1 MTTQTTWPPPPWE
14 LRLRAPVVELP
25 EWAEYAPDRACVVA
39 TARGVL
45 EVHSWDRRTGRL
57 VQATDR
63 PQGTTLCTIDPLGAW
78 VWWFDDTAGDEFG
91 RWRRQ
96 PFGAPPGEGV
106 QDPVA
111 LPDAYPA
118 GLLLTR
124 DGTAVVGRTT
134 DLGTEIHQVALG
146 TTGPGTE
153 APVLLYRHPNDAG
166 AAALSHDGNLVA
178 IEHSER
184 GDNRHMA
191 LRVVAADTGAVVADL
206 DDGPGKGLTA
216 LDFAPAD
223 GDLRLLVAHERRGR
237 AEVAVWDLGT
247 GLVED
252 VALHGPDGPLPGE
265 VTEGWWYPGGRELL
279 LAVDHEAR
287 TRLYRHVLA
296 TGVTVPVGPPDGSVS
311 DAAPRPDGDVWLR
324 WSSAAAPRAVLSAS
338 TGREVIAPHG
348 IRPAPSAPVRDV
360 WVDGP
365 GGRIH
370 ALLRLPDGGAAGTAS
385 LPAAGES
392 AGVPGADGGSG
403 PWPAIFDVHGG
414 PAWHRSDAF
423 SPHLAAWVD
432 HGFAVVSV
440 NYRGSTGYGSAW
452 RDALEGRVG
461 LTELE
466 DVAAVHDRLVADGI
480 VDPARSVLAGASWGG
495 FLTLLGLGTQPGRWA
510 LGLADVP
517 VADYVTAYEE
527 EMPDL
532 QAFDRSLFGG
542 SPSEVPDAYRVASPL
557 TYVDAVRAPVLIT
570 AGENDPRCPL
580 GQVLSYV
587 DALRGRS
594 DYPGEVELY
603 TYGAGH
609 GSVVDDEE
617 VAQLRRQLDFVRR
630 HLPAGP
636 RPAPASAGREAAP
649 S

>member
-1 MTTQTTWPPPPWE
+1 MTSSTPDGWPPPPWE
-14 LRLRAPVVELP
+14 LRLRAHQVELP
-25 EWAEYAPDRACVVA
+25 DWADDAPDRACVVA

-45 EVHSWDRRTGRL
+45 QVHSWDARTGRL

-63 PQGTTLCTIDPLGAW
+63 PEGTTLATIDPRGNW

-96 PFGAPPGEGV
+96 PFGSPPGHGV
-106 QDPVA
+106 QDPIP

-118 GLLLTR
+118 GLLLAR
-124 DGTAVVGRTT
+124 DGTAVVGRSSEQGTT
-134 DLGTEIHQVALG
+134 IHQVVIG
-146 TTGPGTE
+146 VSGPGTE
-153 APVLLYRHPNDAG
+153 RLVLLYRHEADAE

-178 IEHSER
+178 VEHAER

-191 LRVVAADTGAVVADL
+191 LRVIATDTGAVVADL
-206 DDGPGKGLTA
+206 DDGPGRGLTA
-216 LDFAPAD
+216 IEFAPRD
-223 GDLRLLVAHERRGR
+223 GDLRLLLAHERRGR
-237 AEVAVWDLGT
+237 AELAIWDLGT
-247 GLVED
+247 GLVHD
-252 VALHGPDGPLPGE
+252 VQLREPGGGPLPGE
-265 VTEGWWYPGGRELL
+265 VTDGWWYADGRTLL
-279 LAVDHEAR
+279 VAVDHEAR

-296 TGVTVPVGPPDGSVS
+296 SGATVPVGPVDGAVS
-311 DAAPRPDGDVWLR
+311 EAGPRPDGDVWLR
-324 WSSAAAPRAVLSAS
+324 WSSAATPRTLVSAS
-338 TGREVIAPHG
+338 TGREIISPHG
-348 IRPAPSAPVRDV
+348 LRAAPSVPARDV
-360 WVDGP
+360 WADGP
-365 GGRIH
+365 GGRVH
-370 ALLRLPDGGAAGTAS
+370 ALLRLPPEGT
-385 LPAAGES
+385 
-392 AGVPGADGGSG
+392 G
-403 PWPAIFDVHGG
+403 PFPTIVDVHGG
-414 PAWHRSDAF
+414 PAWHRSDSF
-423 SPHLAAWVD
+423 SSHLAAWVD

-466 DVAAVHDRLVADGI
+466 DIAAVHDLLVADGV
-480 VDPARSVLAGASWGG
+480 VDPARSVLAGSSWGG

-510 LGLADVP
+510 VGLADVP
-517 VADYVTAYEE
+517 VADYVTAYYE

-542 SPSEVPDAYRVASPL
+542 SPEEVPEAYRVASPL
-557 TYVDAVRAPVLIT
+557 TYVDAVRAPVLVM

-580 GQVLSYV
+580 GQVLNYV
-587 DALRGRS
+587 RALRART

-630 HLPAGP
+630 HL
-636 RPAPASAGREAAP
+636 
-649 S
+649 